1 MQQKVLLFKCFNL
14 LFYCLVFFVFSA
26 FFTQE
31 LVSDSTTPVVINEHI
46 HSSLPADWINEYN
59 TIMSNL
65 KKLLPLYQTYYNS
78 IDIYAWNDKV
88 SAPYSGIDGGAYI
101 SVKNNDDNQ
110 KLFVIEIPN
119 DELIHNHIHRYSV
132 IAHEYFHTYQMT
144 LNSHMGTSFETK
156 WLIEGTA
163 ASFESLY
170 TQQYFN
176 INYFRDAQSDVD
188 SDATQ
193 NPSIFENYDSQD
205 KDVNYSSSVFLVLVL
220 VKELQLAGHSEAEAF
235 KLIFKDFMQANPNKK
250 TWQDVFQVRLC

>member
-1 MQQKVLLFKCFNL
+1 MDGGN
-14 LFYCLVFFVFSA
+14 Y
-26 FFTQE
+26 
-31 LVSDSTTPVVINEHI
+31 
-46 HSSLPADWINEYN
+46 
-59 TIMSNL
+59 
-65 KKLLPLYQTYYNS
+65 YQT
-78 IDIYAWNDKV
+78 
-88 SAPYSGIDGGAYI
+88 
-101 SVKNNDDNQ
+101 
-110 KLFVIEIPN
+110 VIEISN
-119 DELIHNHIHRYSV
+119 NEFLCNHIHRYSV

-144 LNSHMGTSFETK
+144 LNSHMNKYDDHPTSYKTK
-156 WLIEGTA
+156 WLIEGAA

-176 INYFRDAQSDVD
+176 INYFLSGQTEVD

-250 TWQDVFQVRLC
+250 TWQDVFQTTFNMSVSDFHT